1 MSDSFDSQRDAIAY
15 RFENELQIYEKREN
29 DVIKIMKK
37 AFFTLLFLLPLTVLA
52 FDFQVVV
59 PSGQTLYFDTVAGG
73 VSVVYPHVG
82 DYASAWN
89 GFDKSTGALTIPA
102 ALRVR
107 AVHHRR
113 IRLQRMY
120 RYGFGGYSGFHYL
133 YW

>member
-15 RFENELQIYEKREN
+15 CFENELQIYEKREN

-73 VSVVYPHVG
+73 VSVVYPHV
-82 DYASAWN
+82 DR
-89 GFDKSTGALTIPA
+89 KS
-102 ALRVR
+102 V
-107 AVHHRR
+107 V
-113 IRLQRMY
+113 
-120 RYGFGGYSGFHYL
+120 
-133 YW
+133 